1 MGTGEPTPSF
11 GVLLKGY
18 RLAAGLSQEALAE
31 RARLSA
37 QAIGAMERGI
47 TQWPYRPTII
57 LLAEALRLAP
67 ADRQA
72 LEGAARRPARSRGR
86 TATTTRPPGRLP
98 ALATALVGRADLLS
112 TLSVLL
118 RRAAQGDP
126 GQRLITLTGTGGV
139 GKTSVSLAAATAA
152 EGMFAD
158 GVLFVAL
165 AAVHDPA
172 LVVTTIAQ
180 ALGVEGSGALP
191 PWVTLLE
198 ALRERRMLLVLD
210 NFEQVVA
217 AAPDVSALLASCPQL
232 SVLVTSR
239 GALRLRGEREVIVP
253 PLALPDPGQPMTAEE
268 LVVGYAAIDLFV
280 ARTREVWS
288 DFTLTDATAATV
300 AEICARLDGLP
311 LAIEL
316 AAARGRSLP
325 PQALLDRLD
334 HRLALLTGGARDL
347 PERQQTLRGAIA
359 WSYDL
364 LDHAEQRLFRRLGVF
379 AGGCTLDSA
388 GAVCAL
394 DEQSLLPLLESLLEK
409 SLLRREEQVGGEPRF
424 LMLETIREFAGE
436 KLSERGEASAT
447 FRRQADYYLRLG
459 TAVEPE
465 TAVAQQGWWFAAL
478 NLEHD
483 NLRAALRWASESGEP
498 GLLLAL
504 AGAWRHY
511 WFVSGLWGEGRAWL
525 ARALAATPADQHSLA
540 RWRALVGAG
549 LLAQAMYDSTVARPW
564 LEEALRIA
572 EARGDLLGRATALC
586 AQAWLATAEGDMGA
600 AHALAQGSLA
610 LYQAQ
615 SHTTGLASALQQLA
629 HIAGMQGDVGQAAA
643 LYRQSLARHQKAGNT
658 RGLAEALLGLGFQAG
673 RQDDYVAAQR
683 FYERSLSAWRDL
695 GEQPGVRRALTGV
708 GWALQAQGQFAAAA
722 AVWHDALRLARDSGS
737 RADVAE
743 VLFNLAYLSG
753 HSGDVPMARRL
764 LGECAA
770 LSQEI
775 DWPVLAGNLLECAA
789 HMALTEGQLV
799 LTARLLGAREPF
811 QSALSVFLW
820 PYEQRRHQ
828 ALVAAVRG
836 RLAQAACMGAWA
848 EGGAL
853 PWREVLE
860 GALNTLPA
868 AEGALS
874 TLLVHAPGEA
884 RPAAD
889 QPPGQRP

>member
-11 GVLLKGY
+11 GALLKRY

-47 TQWPYRPTII
+47 TQWPYRPSVT

-67 ADRQA
+67 ADRQV

-86 TATTTRPPGRLP
+86 RATTARPPGRLP
-98 ALATALVGRADLLS
+98 ALPTTLVGRADLLS
-112 TLSVLL
+112 TLDVLL
-118 RRAAQGDP
+118 RRAALGDP
-126 GQRLITLTGTGGV
+126 GQRLVTLTGPGGV
-139 GKTSVSLAAATAA
+139 GKTSLGLAAATAA
-152 EGMFAD
+152 AGMFAD

-165 AAVHDPA
+165 AAVRDPA
-172 LVVTTIAQ
+172 LVVSTVAQ
-180 ALGVEGSGALP
+180 ALGVEESGDRLP
-191 PWVTLLE
+191 RVTLAE
-198 ALRERRMLLVLD
+198 ALRDRRMLLVLD
-210 NFEQVVA
+210 NFEQVAA
-217 AAPDVSALLASCPQL
+217 AAPDLAALLASCPHV

-253 PLALPDPGQPMTAEE
+253 PLPLPDPRQTMSAEE
-268 LVVGYAAIDLFV
+268 LVGGYAAVNLFV

-288 DFTLTDATAATV
+288 DFALTDATAATV
-300 AEICARLDGLP
+300 AQICARLDGLP

-316 AAARGRSLP
+316 AAAHGRSLP
-325 PQALLDRLD
+325 PRALLDRLD
-334 HRLALLTGGARDL
+334 RRLALLTGGARDL

-364 LDHAEQRLFRRLGVF
+364 LDHAEQRLFRTLGVF

-388 GAVCAL
+388 GAVCGL
-394 DEQSLLPLLESLLEK
+394 DEQSLLALLESLLEK
-409 SLLRREEQVGGEPRF
+409 SLLRREEQLGGEPRF

-436 KLSERGEASAT
+436 KLSEHGEAPAT
-447 FRRQADYYLRLG
+447 SRRHADYYLRLG
-459 TAVEPE
+459 AAVEPD

-483 NLRAALRWASESGEP
+483 NLRAALRWAWENREP
-498 GLLLAL
+498 DLLLAL
-504 AGAWRHY
+504 AGAWRHF

-525 ARALAATPADQHSLA
+525 AQALVATPADQRSLA

-549 LLAQAMYDSTVARPW
+549 LLAQAMYDSAVARPW
-564 LEEALRIA
+564 LEEALRVA
-572 EARGDLLGRATALC
+572 EARADYLGRATALC
-586 AQAWLATAEGDMGA
+586 ALGWLAAAEGDMSV
-600 AHALAQGSLA
+600 AHTLAQASLA
-610 LYQAQ
+610 LYRAQ
-615 SHTTGLASALQQLA
+615 EHTTGVASALQQLA

-673 RQDDYVAAQR
+673 RQDDYVAARQ
-683 FYERSLSAWRDL
+683 FYERSLRAWRDL
-695 GEQPGVRRALTGV
+695 GEQPGVRRALMGV
-708 GWALQAQGQFAAAA
+708 GWALQAQGQFAAAM

-753 HSGDVPMARRL
+753 HSGDAPLARRL
-764 LGECAA
+764 LNECAA
-770 LSQEI
+770 LGQEI

-789 HMALTEGQLV
+789 HLAWTEGQPV

-828 ALVAAVRG
+828 ALVAAVHG
-836 RLAQAACMGAWA
+836 RLAAVACTEAWA

-860 GALNTLPA
+860 GALNALPA

-874 TLLVHAPGEA
+874 TTQLP
-884 RPAAD
+884 
-889 QPPGQRP
+889 